1 MTTSAADR
9 AHQQRERRILACLAV
24 LAAAYMVG
32 DALLGGCTGAL
43 HLVPLF
49 ALLVPLLLGRYVGEN
64 ILDRLRR
71 GPAPVR
77 RAAAIV
83 MPRPDRSDR
92 AVARV
97 LCGLARACRPPPAF
111 S

>member
-1 MTTSAADR
+1 MTASTADR
-9 AHQQRERRILACLAV
+9 AHLQRERRMLVGLAV

-49 ALLVPLLLGRYVGEN
+49 ALLVPLLLGRYVGKS
-64 ILDRLRR
+64 ILERLRR
-71 GPAPVR
+71 SRTPARRVAALVVAR
-77 RAAAIV
+77 RA
-83 MPRPDRSDR
+83 RTDR

-97 LCGLARACRPPPAF
+97 LCGLERASRPPPVF